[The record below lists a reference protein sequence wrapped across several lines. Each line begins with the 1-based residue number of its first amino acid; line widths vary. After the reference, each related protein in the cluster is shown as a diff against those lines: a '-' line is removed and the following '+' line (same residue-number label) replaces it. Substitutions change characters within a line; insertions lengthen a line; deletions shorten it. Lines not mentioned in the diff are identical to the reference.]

1 MHPLRPRYD
10 RRLSKEPDLTGGSR
24 LAVRGAI
31 LSKSTARSFTASIL
45 CLLAAESSRA
55 QAPIRV
61 GSQFAVNTFTSGD
74 QHDSQVA
81 STPSGEF
88 VVVWTSTGPDG
99 SNYDVFAR
107 RFNAAGAAQAGEF
120 QVASYTQGKQ
130 SRPAVDR
137 DNAGNFVIAWSS
149 YGQDGVGG
157 SGIFAR
163 RFNAAGMAQGVEFR
177 VNSYTPGAQNFPAVG
192 MDADGDFVVTWHSEN
207 QDGAGTTGVFA
218 RRFNALGAPQGAE
231 LQVNSYTPGNQTRP
245 AVDLETNG
253 DFVIVWHSDQDA
265 STFGVFGKRF
275 SSSGVSQG
283 PEFQVNIYQ
292 TDAQDYAAV
301 GTDADGDFIVAW
313 RSFLQDGSFGSIFA
327 RRYDSLGV
335 PQSGE
340 LAVNLVTADEQHHPS
355 IATDEDGDFVI
366 TWENFQQDGS
376 AYGVFARRFKA
387 SGAPQ
392 GGDLL
397 VNTFT
402 TGDQGAPAIAT
413 EADGDFVVAWQSSLL
428 DGSFGGIF
436 AQRFDVPIPIDVDGD
451 GSYLPL
457 TDGLLLLRFGFGF
470 AGATLVNGAVGPGCT
485 RCDPAT
491 IGLYL
496 KSLL

>member
-1 MHPLRPRYD
+1 MP
-10 RRLSKEPDLTGGSR
+10 
-24 LAVRGAI
+24 A
-31 LSKSTARSFTASIL
+31 
-45 CLLAAESSRA
+45 
-55 QAPIRV
+55 
-61 GSQFAVNTFTSGD
+61 
-74 QHDSQVA
+74 A
-81 STPSGEF
+81 STPPALPRPASF
-88 VVVWTSTGPDG
+88 RST
-99 SNYDVFAR
+99 
-107 RFNAAGAAQAGEF
+107 
-120 QVASYTQGKQ
+120 SYTQGNQ

-137 DNAGNFVIAWSS
+137 DNAGNFVIAWTS

-157 SGIFAR
+157 SGVFAR
-163 RFNAAGMAQGVEFR
+163 RFNATGMAQGVEFR

-207 QDGAGTTGVFA
+207 QDGAGASGVFA

-231 LQVNSYTPGNQTRP
+231 LQVNSYTPGSQTRP

-265 STFGVFGKRF
+265 STFGVFGRRF
-275 SSSGVSQG
+275 SSSGASQG

-292 TDAQDYAAV
+292 TDAQDYAAWAPTPMATSSSPGGAFSRTAPSV
-301 GTDADGDFIVAW
+301 G
-313 RSFLQDGSFGSIFA
+313 IFA
-327 RRYDSLGV
+327 RRYDSLGI

-366 TWENFQQDGS
+366 TWENFRQDGS
-376 AYGVFARRFKA
+376 AYGIFARRFKA

-402 TGDQGAPAIAT
+402 TGDQSAPAIAT
-413 EADGDFVVAWQSSLL
+413 EADGDFVVAWQSNLL